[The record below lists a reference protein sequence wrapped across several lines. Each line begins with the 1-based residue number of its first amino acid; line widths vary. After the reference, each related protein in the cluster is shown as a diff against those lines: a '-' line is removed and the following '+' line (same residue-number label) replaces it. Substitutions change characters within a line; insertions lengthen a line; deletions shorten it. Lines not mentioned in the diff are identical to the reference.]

1 MADEITLTELISY
14 RLGSNKDGEFSLFGP
29 EVYTSDDKIR
39 ILLVVYCGLAVRKLP
54 LMSRD

>member
-1 MADEITLTELISY
+1 MTDKFTLTELISY
-14 RLGSNKDGEFSLFGP
+14 HLGSNKDVEFNLFGSD
-29 EVYTSDDKIR
+29 VYTSDDKIR